1 MSRGAAALPPET
13 PRIELQPLP
22 AAPGH
27 SCFRSW
33 TVHPKWGTGEGGPAL
48 GAVLLPKES
57 VRATGGVSPGGFGG
71 VGGGG
76 WAQRSGPPT
85 PPTPASSTA
94 QARVSGTTLPTLPHP
109 GCGTGSPGHP
119 SWAWPGPGQRGRR
132 GWRSEAAEAF
142 LYSRNC
148 MEMMVSSSR
157 TPKLPT
163 SQGRWCRR

>member
-76 WAQRSGPPT
+76 WAQRSGPPD
-85 PPTPASSTA
+85 
-94 QARVSGTTLPTLPHP
+94 
-109 GCGTGSPGHP
+109 P
-119 SWAWPGPGQRGRR
+119 SFLHGPGQGQRHHAAHTSPSGVWHRKS
-132 GWRSEAAEAF
+132 RSSVLGLAWAWSAGEEGLA
-142 LYSRNC
+142 L
-148 MEMMVSSSR
+148 
-157 TPKLPT
+157 
-163 SQGRWCRR
+163 